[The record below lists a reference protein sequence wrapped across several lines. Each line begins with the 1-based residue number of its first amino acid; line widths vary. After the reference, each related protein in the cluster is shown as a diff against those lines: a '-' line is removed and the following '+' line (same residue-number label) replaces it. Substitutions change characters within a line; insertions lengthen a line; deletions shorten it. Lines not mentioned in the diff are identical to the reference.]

1 MQVPHSRQLLLF
13 CPSCPQLED
22 TADHFSTTLKAG
34 GIMDVVEKVGRCSYL
49 QAERAGSSASRS
61 APAPAPALPLLV
73 PWIHVVRF
81 ARSAFLPS
89 KPSPLPS
96 PRCPLQY
103 PWSGATVE
111 HPRRDKRK
119 GIHRAHVAR
128 SEAGD
133 PCIM

>member
-1 MQVPHSRQLLLF
+1 MQLPHSRQLLLF
-13 CPSCPQLED
+13 CPSCQQLED

-34 GIMDVVEKVGRCSYL
+34 GIMDVVEKVGHCSFL

-61 APAPAPALPLLV
+61 APSLPLL
-73 PWIHVVRF
+73 
-81 ARSAFLPS
+81 LPLDQGGPICVLS
-89 KPSPLPS
+89 LPAQQTL
-96 PRCPLQY
+96 PVALPPCPLQY
-103 PWSGATVE
+103 PWSGAAVE